1 MIYCKQQKSF
11 AGVRHRGSRAGIG
24 QLEIIVAATIL
35 GLLTGLFSTMSY
47 QIQRIHKDARHYQ
60 LAVFEL
66 GNHLRR
72 LGSLSPE
79 AAAAEIANIKVSDVA
94 LQRLEGV
101 QLRGRLI
108 KDNLGDRVELEIN
121 WNRIGSPEPIRMTA
135 WLTTQPVVLDSA
147 APSNTGADT

>member
-11 AGVRHRGSRAGIG
+11 SGVRHRGPRSGFG

-35 GLLTGLFSTMSY
+35 GLLTGLFSTMAY
-47 QIQRIHKDARHYQ
+47 QIKRIQKDARNYQ

-79 AAAAEIANIKVSDVA
+79 AAAAEIASIKVSDVA

-101 QLRGRLI
+101 ELKGKLI
-108 KDNLGDRVELEIN
+108 KDHLGERVELEIN